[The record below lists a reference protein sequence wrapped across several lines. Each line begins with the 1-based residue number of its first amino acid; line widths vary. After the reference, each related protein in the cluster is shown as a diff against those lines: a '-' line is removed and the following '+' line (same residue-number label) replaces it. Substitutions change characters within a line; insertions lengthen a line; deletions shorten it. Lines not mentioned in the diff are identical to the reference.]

1 MPVKAAKKIFLT
13 GGGGFIAPHLVAA
26 LPVETTLLINQ
37 RTPRKVPEFEGR
49 AGVRMIYGNV
59 EDIDFS
65 GADFD
70 GVDTVMH
77 LAGAVQGMST
87 LSIIDS
93 NLVTTSEILRM
104 MEERQIPH
112 LQFMSTASVWSDTS
126 GQKLHEQLE
135 PRPTTLYGHTKLAA
149 ERLIERAVEQGR
161 ILSAAI
167 FRCNNTYGPGC
178 RQGAV
183 FSFIQQIRAEGK
195 VRIFGDG
202 QQIREPLYVDDLVDL
217 LIRGTSIENGV
228 HTFGVSGPAS
238 LTVRQMA
245 EVIAHALGR
254 DLTVELYPEDSDRV
268 RHLSIDIGKLQRE
281 LSWVPSVSFEA
292 GIARTVA

>member
-1 MPVKAAKKIFLT
+1 MTAARKIFLT

-26 LPVETTLLINQ
+26 LPADAILVINQ
-37 RTPRKVPEFEGR
+37 RAPRKVPEFESR
-49 AGVRMIYGNV
+49 AGVTMIYGAV
-59 EDIDFS
+59 GDIDFS
-65 GADFD
+65 RAEFD
-70 GVDTVMH
+70 GIDTVMH
-77 LAGAVQGMST
+77 LAGAVQGAST
-87 LSIIDS
+87 ASIIDS

-104 MEERQIPH
+104 MEERHIPH

-126 GQKLHEQLE
+126 GQKLHEELE

-149 ERLIERAVEQGR
+149 ELLIARAVEKGR
-161 ILSAAI
+161 IESAVI

-178 RQGAV
+178 HQGAV
-183 FSFIQQIRAEGK
+183 FSFIQQIKAEGR

-202 QQIREPLYVDDLVDL
+202 QQIREPLYVADLVDL
-217 LIRGTSIENGV
+217 LIKGMSIESGV

-245 EVIAHALGR
+245 EVIAHVLGR
-254 DLTVELYPEDSDRV
+254 DLAVELYPEDSDRV
-268 RHLSIDIGKLQRE
+268 RHLSINIEKLRRE
-281 LSWVPSVSFEA
+281 LGWVPSVGFEE

>member
-1 MPVKAAKKIFLT
+1 VTAARKIFLT
-13 GGGGFIAPHLVAA
+13 GGGGFIAPHLVAG
-26 LPVETTLLINQ
+26 LPAETSLVINQ
-37 RTPRKVPEFEGR
+37 RTPRHFPIFDER
-49 AGVRMIYGNV
+49 AGVTMIYGNV

-65 GADFD
+65 DAAFD
-70 GVDTVMH
+70 GIDTVMH

-87 LSIIDS
+87 ASIIDS

-104 MEERQIPH
+104 METRSIPH

-126 GQKLHEQLE
+126 GQKLHEALE

-161 ILSAAI
+161 IASAAI

-178 RQGAV
+178 HQGAV
-183 FSFIQQIRAEGK
+183 FSFIQQIKAEGRVK
-195 VRIFGDG
+195 IFGDG
-202 QQIREPLYVDDLVDL
+202 QQIREPLYVSDLVDL
-217 LIRGTSIENGV
+217 LRKGMTIETGV

-254 DLTVELYPEDSDRV
+254 DLTVELHPEDSDRV

-281 LSWVPSVSFEA
+281 LGWVPSVSFEA